1 MEVFI
6 CLYFTQLVQLT
17 FIFSLLNVLFPLITT
32 PVLLCLKFS
41 AFPCGLHIYCFFF
54 SFISDYS
61 SWFYFFV
68 FLVFLPVFLAWLP
81 SFYPSVKSVASILLC
96 LGWSVHVF
104 SPDAMPPSCFS
115 GTQMTSTSL
124 IIMKQSLLFFFHRIW
139 TFLALWV
146 LLHLDLLTNK
156 NRVIEFGL
164 VSAGPVHKWILVV
177 PND

>member
-81 SFYPSVKSVASILLC
+81 SFYPSVKSVASIFALFRMVSPC
-96 LGWSVHVF
+96 IF
-104 SPDAMPPSCFS
+104 SRCNAA
-115 GTQMTSTSL
+115 
-124 IIMKQSLLFFFHRIW
+124 ILF
-139 TFLALWV
+139 LW
-146 LLHLDLLTNK
+146 N
-156 NRVIEFGL
+156 
-164 VSAGPVHKWILVV
+164 S
-177 PND
+177 NDIN